1 MTTTLRKSPPPR
13 QTPPLNR
20 KLRRPPQLTRR
31 RKHPPV
37 PTVSS
42 SRKPQQPLGLHHGSE
57 TRTGGPEEYPPAPHA
72 EQKQQQANKA
82 GKYVYKQ
89 HNKHGNRQWRPPPQS
104 QGGPGWGILYRPQTS
119 DNNTTQSSS
128 SSSHNWGQPSDSS
141 TGSQSWGDHPPQT
154 QPQTPQPG
162 TKADTYARERFADLL
177 NRHTLPRDTIPSR
190 MQQVAGTTDT
200 PKPKQDKNHGSTTR
214 RQADPQQAT
223 RSTHSHTSHGQTNSH
238 HHHLALPRILP
249 RRGMPPIR
257 PKQNGQPPS
266 QISKPRRTFHRTSA
280 FPQPQQ
286 PPPSSPRSPTA
297 AGKSGFDP
305 RNNQAAAVAM
315 RPEAGTN
322 EDYLSSMS
330 LTLDKQDH
338 WTEPHLS
345 PGGRLAALRRC
356 HRGTLGSS

>member
-1 MTTTLRKSPPPR
+1 M
-13 QTPPLNR
+13 
-20 KLRRPPQLTRR
+20 
-31 RKHPPV
+31 

-72 EQKQQQANKA
+72 EQKQQQAMGHKGSATKPANMSTNSTTSTVTGNGAHPLKA
-82 GKYVYKQ
+82 KGD
-89 HNKHGNRQWRPPPQS
+89 R
-104 QGGPGWGILYRPQTS
+104 GGASCIDPRPQT
-119 DNNTTQSSS
+119 TTPRRAAAAAATTGDSRAIAALAAKV
-128 SSSHNWGQPSDSS
+128 GGTTRLRPSRRHPSRGRRQTPMPENVSLTSS
-141 TGSQSWGDHPPQT
+141 T
-154 QPQTPQPG
+154 
-162 TKADTYARERFADLL
+162 DTRCHETRSRAACSKGLGQL
-177 NRHTLPRDTIPSR
+177 TL
-190 MQQVAGTTDT
+190 

-266 QISKPRRTFHRTSA
+266 RISKPHRTFHRTSA

-297 AGKSGFDP
+297 AGKSRFDP
-305 RNNQAAAVAM
+305 HNNQAAAVAM

-338 WTEPHLS
+338 WTEPHPS